1 MAGTDGGL
9 LMISTQLQVQ
19 GMTCGACVR
28 HVTQALSTVTGVDAV
43 EVDLQSGR
51 VRVDGEAEQAALIA
65 ALDEA
70 GYPAQIASQTPP
82 EAAPKTGCGSSCGC
96 R

>member
-1 MAGTDGGL
+1 MSS
-9 LMISTQLQVQ
+9 INLQVQ

-28 HVTQALSTVTGVDAV
+28 HVTQALNPIAGVGAV
-43 EVDLQSGR
+43 DVDLKSGL
-51 VRVDGEAEQAALIA
+51 VRVEGNPDGAALLA

-70 GYPAQIASQTPP
+70 GYPAQLASQASLT
-82 EAAPKTGCGSSCGC
+82 AAPAKSCGSGCGC

>member
-1 MAGTDGGL
+1 MNF
-9 LMISTQLQVQ
+9 TQLQVQ

-28 HVTQALSTVTGVDAV
+28 HVTQALNTVSGVNAV

-51 VRVDGEAEQAALIA
+51 VRVDGDADNAALIA

-70 GYPAQIASQTPP
+70 GYPAQLAPQTTPD
-82 EAAPKTGCGSSCGC
+82 AAPKKGCGSGCGC

>member
-1 MAGTDGGL
+1 MNF
-9 LMISTQLQVQ
+9 TQLQVQ

-28 HVTQALSTVTGVDAV
+28 HVTQALNTVSGVNAV

-51 VRVDGEAEQAALIA
+51 VRVDGDADNAALIA

-70 GYPAQIASQTPP
+70 GYPAQLASQTTPD
-82 EAAPKTGCGSSCGC
+82 AAPKKGCGSGCGC

>member
-1 MAGTDGGL
+1 M
-9 LMISTQLQVQ
+9 STTNLQVQ

-28 HVTQALSTVTGVDAV
+28 HVNQALNSVDGVTAVD
-43 EVDLQSGR
+43 VDLSSGR
-51 VRVDGEAEQAALIA
+51 VRVDGNPDNAAMIA

-70 GYPAQIASQTPP
+70 GYPAQLASETGPTAGP
-82 EAAPKTGCGSSCGC
+82 SKGCGSGCGC

>member
-1 MAGTDGGL
+1 MN
-9 LMISTQLQVQ
+9 STQLQVQ

-28 HVTQALSTVTGVDAV
+28 HVTQALSTIAGVEAV

-51 VRVDGEAEQAALIA
+51 VRIDGDVENAALIA
-65 ALDEA
+65 ALNGA
-70 GYPAQIASQTPP
+70 GYPAQLTSQTTSA
-82 EAAPKTGCGSSCGC
+82 AAPTTGCGSGCGC

>member
-1 MAGTDGGL
+1 MNS
-9 LMISTQLQVQ
+9 IQLQVQ

-28 HVTQALSTVTGVDAV
+28 HVTQALNTVTGVDAV

-51 VRVDGEAEQAALIA
+51 VCVDGDAENAALIA

-70 GYPAQIASQTPP
+70 GYPAQLADQNTPA
-82 EAAPKTGCGSSCGC
+82 AAPKTGCGSGCGC

>member
-1 MAGTDGGL
+1 MNF
-9 LMISTQLQVQ
+9 TQLQVQ

-28 HVTQALSTVTGVDAV
+28 HVTQALNTVSGVNAV

-51 VRVDGEAEQAALIA
+51 VRVDGNADNAALIA
-65 ALDEA
+65 ALDDA
-70 GYPAQIASQTPP
+70 GYPAQPATQTTPD
-82 EAAPKTGCGSSCGC
+82 AAPKKGCGSGCGC

>member
-1 MAGTDGGL
+1 MS
-9 LMISTQLQVQ
+9 INLQVQ

-28 HVTQALSTVTGVDAV
+28 HVTQALSPLAGVTDV
-43 EVDLQSGR
+43 EVDLATGR
-51 VRVDGEAEQAALIA
+51 VRIEGDADGTSLIA

-70 GYPAQIASQTPP
+70 GYPAQLASQTSPSS
-82 EAAPKTGCGSSCGC
+82 APARGCGSGCGC

>member
-1 MAGTDGGL
+1 M
-9 LMISTQLQVQ
+9 STIDLQVQ

-28 HVTQALSTVTGVDAV
+28 HVTQALAPITGVDAV
-43 EVDLQSGR
+43 DVDLNSGQ
-51 VRVDGEAEQAALIA
+51 VRVEGNPDGAALLA

-70 GYPAQIASQTPP
+70 GYPAQLASQASPTATP
-82 EAAPKTGCGSSCGC
+82 AGSCGSACGC

>member
-1 MAGTDGGL
+1 MN
-9 LMISTQLQVQ
+9 STQLQVQ

-28 HVTQALSTVTGVDAV
+28 HVTQALNTIAGVEAV

-51 VRVDGEAEQAALIA
+51 VRIDGDAENAALIA
-65 ALDEA
+65 ALNEA
-70 GYPAQIASQTPP
+70 GYPAQLASQTTPA
-82 EAAPKTGCGSSCGC
+82 AAPKSGCGSGCGC

>member
-1 MAGTDGGL
+1 MNF
-9 LMISTQLQVQ
+9 TQLQVQ

-28 HVTQALSTVTGVDAV
+28 HVTQALSTIAGVEAV

-51 VRVDGEAEQAALIA
+51 VRIDGDVENAALIA
-65 ALDEA
+65 ALNGA
-70 GYPAQIASQTPP
+70 GYPAQLTSQTTSV
-82 EAAPKTGCGSSCGC
+82 AAPKTGCGSGCGC